1 LFCAVL
7 FAFLPDTGSKK
18 WPASVLPLD
27 MKLYKISYRDQS
39 GYHQQYLPSKA
50 AAKRMQATLKK
61 EINNPDISNQVEAV
75 EMIDEV
81 EIPTDKKGL
90 ILWLNLNNSNADGF

>member
-1 LFCAVL
+1 
-7 FAFLPDTGSKK
+7 
-18 WPASVLPLD
+18 
-27 MKLYKISYRDQS
+27 
-39 GYHQQYLPSKA
+39 
-50 AAKRMQATLKK
+50 MQATLKK